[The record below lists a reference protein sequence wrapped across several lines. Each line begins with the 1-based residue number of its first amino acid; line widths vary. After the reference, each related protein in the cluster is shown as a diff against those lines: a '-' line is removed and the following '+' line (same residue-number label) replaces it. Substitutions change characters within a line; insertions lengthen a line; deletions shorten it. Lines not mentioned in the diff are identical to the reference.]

1 METFTSTRVKKDYG
15 LKKGG
20 NEMLYTTFIRLCD
33 EAVKHKEPE
42 EFIMSLSW
50 QEWMNKATDADEIT
64 KDLSLIFELAGLD
77 FPGLRKRLNVS
88 MAKMSAMYHISLR
101 TIENWEAKSSN
112 VRNTKPY
119 IMDFIRFTIFVRE
132 KEGDDGYLGYIA
144 EQD

>member
-1 METFTSTRVKKDYG
+1 
-15 LKKGG
+15 
-20 NEMLYTTFIRLCD
+20 MLYTTFIRLCD
-33 EAVKHKEPE
+33 EAVKHENAE
-42 EFIMSLSW
+42 EFIMTLGW
-50 QEWMNKATDADEIT
+50 QEWMDKASDTDEIT
-64 KDLSLIFELAGLD
+64 KDLSLIFKLASLD
-77 FPGLRKRLNVS
+77 FPDLRKRLNVS

>member
-1 METFTSTRVKKDYG
+1 
-15 LKKGG
+15 
-20 NEMLYTTFIRLCD
+20 MLYTTFIRLCD

-42 EFIMSLSW
+42 ELIMSLSW
-50 QEWMNKATDADEIT
+50 QEWMNKAANTDEIV

-77 FPGLRKRLNVS
+77 FPGLRKRLNLS
-88 MAKMSAMYHISLR
+88 KAKMSAMYHISLR

-132 KEGDDGYLGYIA
+132 KEGDDGYLGRIE

>member
-1 METFTSTRVKKDYG
+1 
-15 LKKGG
+15 
-20 NEMLYTTFIRLCD
+20 MLYTTFIRLCD

-50 QEWMNKATDADEIT
+50 QEWMNKAANTDEIV

-101 TIENWEAKSSN
+101 TIENWDSGS
-112 VRNTKPY
+112 RKPTPY
-119 IMDFIRFTIFVRE
+119 TLDFIRFTIYVQE
-132 KEGDDGYLGYIA
+132 KEGDDGYLGRIE

>member
-1 METFTSTRVKKDYG
+1 
-15 LKKGG
+15 
-20 NEMLYTTFIRLCD
+20 MLYTTFIRLCD

-42 EFIMSLSW
+42 EFIMNLGW
-50 QEWMNKATDADEIT
+50 QEWMNKAANTDEIT
-64 KDLSLIFELAGLD
+64 KDLSLIFKLASLD

-132 KEGDDGYLGYIA
+132 KEGDDGYLGRIE

>member
-1 METFTSTRVKKDYG
+1 
-15 LKKGG
+15 
-20 NEMLYTTFIRLCD
+20 MLYTTFIRLCD
-33 EAVKHKEPE
+33 EAVKHNTPE
-42 EFIMSLSW
+42 EFIMNLGW
-50 QEWMNKATDADEIT
+50 QEWMKAADSDEIT

-112 VRNTKPY
+112 FRNTKPY
-119 IMDFIRFTIFVRE
+119 IMDFIRFTIFVQE
-132 KEGDDGYLGYIA
+132 KEGDDGYLGYLA

>member
-1 METFTSTRVKKDYG
+1 
-15 LKKGG
+15 
-20 NEMLYTTFIRLCD
+20 MLYTTFIRLCD
-33 EAVKHKEPE
+33 EAAKHNEPE
-42 EFIMSLSW
+42 EFIMNLGW
-50 QEWMNKATDADEIT
+50 QEWMNKAVNTDEIT

-101 TIENWEAKSSN
+101 TIENWDSGS
-112 VRNTKPY
+112 RKPTPY
-119 IMDFIRFTIFVRE
+119 TLDFIRFTIYVQE

>member
-1 METFTSTRVKKDYG
+1 M
-15 LKKGG
+15 
-20 NEMLYTTFIRLCD
+20 D
-33 EAVKHKEPE
+33 EQSAD
-42 EFIMSLSW
+42 S
-50 QEWMNKATDADEIT
+50 DEIT

-112 VRNTKPY
+112 FRNTKPY
-119 IMDFIRFTIFVRE
+119 IMDFIRFTIFVQE

>member
-1 METFTSTRVKKDYG
+1 
-15 LKKGG
+15 
-20 NEMLYTTFIRLCD
+20 MLYTTFIRLCD
-33 EAVKHKEPE
+33 EAVKHGNAE
-42 EFIMSLSW
+42 EFIMTLGW
-50 QEWMNKATDADEIT
+50 QEWMDKASDTDEIT
-64 KDLSLIFELAGLD
+64 KDLSLIFKLASLD

-132 KEGDDGYLGYIA
+132 KEGDDGYLGRIE

>member
-1 METFTSTRVKKDYG
+1 
-15 LKKGG
+15 
-20 NEMLYTTFIRLCD
+20 MLYTTFIRLCD

-50 QEWMNKATDADEIT
+50 QEWMNKAANTDEIV

-88 MAKMSAMYHISLR
+88 MAKMSAMYYISLR
-101 TIENWEAKSSN
+101 TIENWDSGS
-112 VRNTKPY
+112 RKPTPY
-119 IMDFIRFTIFVRE
+119 TLDFIRFTIFVRE
-132 KEGDDGYLGYIA
+132 KEGDDGYLGRIE

>member
-1 METFTSTRVKKDYG
+1 
-15 LKKGG
+15 
-20 NEMLYTTFIRLCD
+20 MLYTTFIRLCD
-33 EAVKHKEPE
+33 EAVKHNEPE
-42 EFIMSLSW
+42 EFIMNLGW
-50 QEWMNKATDADEIT
+50 QEWMDKAVNTDEIT

-112 VRNTKPY
+112 SRNTKPY
-119 IMDFIRFTIFVRE
+119 IMDFIRFTIFVQER
-132 KEGDDGYLGYIA
+132 EGDDGYLGHIA

>member
-1 METFTSTRVKKDYG
+1 
-15 LKKGG
+15 
-20 NEMLYTTFIRLCD
+20 MLYTTFIRLCD
-33 EAVKHKEPE
+33 EAVKHKEPD

-50 QEWMNKATDADEIT
+50 QEWMNKAANTDEIV

-101 TIENWEAKSSN
+101 TIENWDSGS
-112 VRNTKPY
+112 RKPTPY
-119 IMDFIRFTIFVRE
+119 TLDFIRFTIFVRE
-132 KEGDDGYLGYIA
+132 KEGDDGYLGRIE

>member
-1 METFTSTRVKKDYG
+1 
-15 LKKGG
+15 
-20 NEMLYTTFIRLCD
+20 MLYTTFIRLCD

-50 QEWMNKATDADEIT
+50 QEWMNKAANTDEIV

-101 TIENWEAKSSN
+101 TIENWDSGS
-112 VRNTKPY
+112 RKPTPY
-119 IMDFIRFTIFVRE
+119 TLDFIRFTIFVRE
-132 KEGDDGYLGYIA
+132 KEGDDGYLGRIE

>member
-1 METFTSTRVKKDYG
+1 
-15 LKKGG
+15 
-20 NEMLYTTFIRLCD
+20 MLYTTFIRLCD
-33 EAVKHKEPE
+33 EAVKHNTPE
-42 EFIMSLSW
+42 EFIMNLGW
-50 QEWMNKATDADEIT
+50 QEWMNKTADSDEIT

-112 VRNTKPY
+112 FRNTKPY
-119 IMDFIRFTIFVRE
+119 IMDFIRFTIFVQE
-132 KEGDDGYLGYIA
+132 KEGDDGYLGYLA

>member
-1 METFTSTRVKKDYG
+1 
-15 LKKGG
+15 
-20 NEMLYTTFIRLCD
+20 MLYTTFIRLCD

-42 EFIMSLSW
+42 EFIMTLGW
-50 QEWMNKATDADEIT
+50 QEWMDKASDTDEIT
-64 KDLSLIFELAGLD
+64 KDLSLIFKLASLD

-101 TIENWEAKSSN
+101 TIENWDSGS
-112 VRNTKPY
+112 RKPTPY
-119 IMDFIRFTIFVRE
+119 TLDFIRFTIYVQE

>member
-1 METFTSTRVKKDYG
+1 
-15 LKKGG
+15 
-20 NEMLYTTFIRLCD
+20 MLYTTFIRLCD
-33 EAVKHKEPE
+33 EAVKHENAE
-42 EFIMSLSW
+42 EFIMTLGW
-50 QEWMNKATDADEIT
+50 QEWMDKASDTDEIT

-112 VRNTKPY
+112 IRNTKPY

-132 KEGDDGYLGYIA
+132 REGDDGYLGRIA